1 MLLGWP
7 SLRRSHLKSRF
18 LIVIAEACRIDAT
31 LAVQSPSRQLSHLTD
46 VTYRS
51 SVACI
56 SRQRGCVRRLC
67 TSIVLHLICRS
78 VRTRNCAQT
87 KPWWAHPPVQ
97 LSQLIDGRSRL
108 DPATSALCCGTPSLI
123 IIFWSRPFCR
133 RQRCIIKRP
142 VTAPASSFHA
152 SSRRNCR

>member
-1 MLLGWP
+1 VTPPLL
-7 SLRRSHLKSRF
+7 LSR
-18 LIVIAEACRIDAT
+18 LLDNSPISQTSRIV
-31 LAVQSPSRQLSHLTD
+31 VQSHASRA
-46 VTYRS
+46 
-51 SVACI
+51 SVVAFAATTPLQV
-56 SRQRGCVRRLC
+56 SVRRLC

-123 IIFWSRPFCR
+123 FLFFSGHVHF
-133 RQRCIIKRP
+133 
-142 VTAPASSFHA
+142 VDVNVVLSSA
-152 SSRRNCR
+152 LSRRRPLPFMRHRVATVAKTAHAVVC

>member
-1 MLLGWP
+1 MTPPLLF
-7 SLRRSHLKSRF
+7 SR
-18 LIVIAEACRIDAT
+18 LLDSSPISQTSRIV
-31 LAVQSPSRQLSHLTD
+31 VQSHASRA
-46 VTYRS
+46 
-51 SVACI
+51 SVVAFAATTPLQV
-56 SRQRGCVRRLC
+56 SVRRLC

-108 DPATSALCCGTPSLI
+108 DPATSALCCGTSSLI
-123 IIFWSRPFCR
+123 FLFWSRPFCR
-133 RQRCIIKRP
+133 RQRCIITRP